1 MKVIFAA
8 DGIDEAL
15 HVEFDVKAEV
25 VRRWSVYEN
34 VTGEIFG
41 TAGDGTSID
50 LEEPFVIRLVKRL
63 NVFVGTCRDVYVYT
77 GLAVMKMAGWLKSMT
92 SPPTLI
98 SFTRCQWPTSR
109 NWRYPAKQTL
119 AMLGSDPRTL
129 HLHHQW
135 VSTSPL
141 CALRVR

>member
-63 NVFVGTCRDVYVYT
+63 NLFGTYRDVYT

-92 SPPTLI
+92 SQPTLI
-98 SFTRCQWPTSR
+98 S
-109 NWRYPAKQTL
+109 
-119 AMLGSDPRTL
+119 
-129 HLHHQW
+129 
-135 VSTSPL
+135 STK
-141 CALRVR
+141 

>member
-1 MKVIFAA
+1 MLKVIFAA

-41 TAGDGTSID
+41 AAGDGTSID

-63 NVFVGTCRDVYVYT
+63 NVFVGTCRDV
-77 GLAVMKMAGWLKSMT
+77 
-92 SPPTLI
+92 
-98 SFTRCQWPTSR
+98 
-109 NWRYPAKQTL
+109 
-119 AMLGSDPRTL
+119 
-129 HLHHQW
+129 
-135 VSTSPL
+135 
-141 CALRVR
+141 

>member
-63 NVFVGTCRDVYVYT
+63 NLFGTYRDVYT

-98 SFTRCQWPTSR
+98 SSTRCQWPTSR

>member
-41 TAGDGTSID
+41 AAGDGTSID

-63 NVFVGTCRDVYVYT
+63 NVFVGTCRDVYT

-98 SFTRCQWPTSR
+98 SSTRCQWPTSR
-109 NWRYPAKQTL
+109 DWRYPAKQTS
-119 AMLGSDPRTL
+119 AMLGSDPRT
-129 HLHHQW
+129 
-135 VSTSPL
+135 
-141 CALRVR
+141 